1 MTKPIKRDEAKS
13 TQTMYCY
20 SRYAPSFYRTVCKV
34 DGTVHQQGEQFLT
47 NIGLWNLAWIA
58 NPVVFDSCETPAAP
72 VQNDFTWQ
80 PESIREVQGLGLTCV
95 DGRLLRDLAGENK
108 ARDLMKLV
116 LAAKV
121 IRPACTNTF
130 WNKWLV
136 FAKSRVKASADVPC
150 GIEMLAKYVRP
161 TQADALNRP
170 VVFAIRLPNESIDV
184 KLLAKALSPA
194 ATIH

>member
-1 MTKPIKRDEAKS
+1 MKMPTKPDDSKPA
-13 TQTMYCY
+13 QTMYCY
-20 SRYAPSFYRTVCKV
+20 SRYAPSFYRAVCKV
-34 DGTVHQQGEQFLT
+34 DGTVHQHGEKFLT
-47 NIGLWNLAWIA
+47 SIGLWNLAWIA
-58 NPVVFDSCETPAAP
+58 NPAVFDSCENPAAP
-72 VQNDFTWQ
+72 VQYHFTWL
-80 PESIREVQGLGLTCV
+80 PDSVREVQGLGLTCV

-108 ARDLMKLV
+108 ARELIKLI

-130 WNKWLV
+130 WKKWLA

-150 GIEMLAKYVRP
+150 GTEMLAKYVHP
-161 TQADALNRP
+161 TLEDALNQP
-170 VVFAIRLPNESIDV
+170 VVFAIRLPNEPIDM

>member
-1 MTKPIKRDEAKS
+1 MTKSIKLDEAKP
-13 TQTMYCY
+13 TRAMYCY
-20 SRYAPSFYRTVCKV
+20 SRYAPSFYRIVCKE
-34 DGTVHQQGEQFLT
+34 DGTIHQHGEQFLT

-58 NPVVFDSCETPAAP
+58 NPTVFDSCENPAAP
-72 VQNDFTWQ
+72 VQYQYTWL
-80 PESIREVQGLGLTCV
+80 PESVREVQGLGLTCV

-108 ARDLMKLV
+108 ARDLIKLV

-130 WNKWLV
+130 WKKWLA

-150 GIEMLAKYVRP
+150 GIEMLAKYVHP
-161 TQADALNRP
+161 TQEDASNQSP
-170 VVFAIRLPNESIDV
+170 VFAIRLPNEPIDM
-184 KLLAKALSPA
+184 KLLAQALRPA